1 MGGGPPLSRTIPTR
15 PHCNSS
21 ARIEYVG
28 MGGPGG
34 RALAG
39 NAVSKGQMTGASRCT
54 LRTPLNS
61 PNTAE
66 AKSLTLRH
74 GCDILGGTG
83 RGPRKISV
91 R

>member
-28 MGGPGG
+28 MGVP
-34 RALAG
+34 
-39 NAVSKGQMTGASRCT
+39 
-54 LRTPLNS
+54 
-61 PNTAE
+61 TAE
-66 AKSLTLRH
+66 RWQETQF
-74 GCDILGGTG
+74 
-83 RGPRKISV
+83 PRA